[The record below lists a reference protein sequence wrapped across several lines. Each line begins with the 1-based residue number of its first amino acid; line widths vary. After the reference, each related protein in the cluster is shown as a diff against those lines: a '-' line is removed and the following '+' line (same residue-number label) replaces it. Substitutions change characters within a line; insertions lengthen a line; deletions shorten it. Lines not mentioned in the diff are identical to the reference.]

1 MNINSRI
8 IIKNLYKESLK
19 TIHGLGY
26 RYGSLTRRNN
36 KNWLCEEK
44 ILTRRRFRRLYNNN
58 ELGPFL
64 AVNVRFHYE
73 MGKEIHDENDV
84 KILID
89 EGFSALR
96 TLNYLMWHIEEMKQ
110 GERSKKKQK

>member
-19 TIHGLGY
+19 KVHRLGY
-26 RYGSLTRRNN
+26 RYGSLARLNN
-36 KNWLCEEK
+36 KNWICEEK

-64 AVNVRFHYE
+64 AVNVRFQYD
-73 MGKEIHDENDV
+73 MGREVHDENSV
-84 KILID
+84 ERLID

-96 TLNYLMWHIEEMKQ
+96 TLNYLIWHIEEIENEEK
-110 GERSKKKQK
+110 SKKNKK